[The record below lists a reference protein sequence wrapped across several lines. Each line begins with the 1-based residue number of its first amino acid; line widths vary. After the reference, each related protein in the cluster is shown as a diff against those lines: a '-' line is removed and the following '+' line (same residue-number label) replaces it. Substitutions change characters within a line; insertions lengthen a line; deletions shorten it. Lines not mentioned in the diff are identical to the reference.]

1 MKTYK
6 WIATKGTRNQR
17 TLGAGFFTK
26 KDAEFFARRE
36 NRRHDSGYFV
46 ARVSDFS
53 NVDFL

>member
-53 NVDFL
+53 DVDFF